1 MQVVVIVCHNC
12 IVMQMLSLT
21 HKLTF
26 IQSAALLISAIGFYD
41 FYNRINAVIF
51 SCMENLSFFW
61 PTLVSSGEI
70 YFVSGYIFIYGKF
83 VLLLTYS
90 CKLW

>member
-1 MQVVVIVCHNC
+1 MVIVCHNC

-26 IQSAALLISAIGFYD
+26 IQSTVLLISAIGFYD
-41 FYNRINAVIF
+41 FYNRISAAIF
-51 SCMENLSFFW
+51 SYMEDLSFFW

-70 YFVSGYIFIYGKF
+70 YFVLDY
-83 VLLLTYS
+83 
-90 CKLW
+90 